1 MKITSFNPN
10 IVTKDAQ
17 EVIALFEAL
26 GFEKQHNLEGFANDE
41 ANRLVRMKH
50 PDGFYV
56 DITENPQ
63 IPQTV
68 TEIRMNVDNFEE
80 AYEMLEAK
88 GFRNIRDGQIIETPS
103 SRMAIM
109 ASPTGFGIDLV
120 KHIKKEER

>member
-1 MKITSFNPN
+1 MKLTSFNPN
-10 IVTKDAQ
+10 IVVKDA
-17 EVIALFEAL
+17 EPVIAVFEAL
-26 GFEKQHNLEGFANDE
+26 GFETRHTVRKFENDE

-63 IPQTV
+63 IPQTM

-109 ASPTGFGIDLV
+109 VSPTGFGIDLV

>member
-10 IVTKDAQ
+10 IVTQDAQ
-17 EVIALFEAL
+17 PVIALFEAL
-26 GFEKQHNLEGFANDE
+26 GFEKRHTLSEFVDNE

-56 DITENPQ
+56 DITENPA

-68 TEIRMNVDNFEE
+68 TEIRMNVDDFEE
-80 AYEMLEAK
+80 AYDMLTAQ
-88 GFRNIRDGQIIETPS
+88 GFRNLSEGHIVETPS

-109 ASPTGFGIDLV
+109 LSPSGFGIDLV
-120 KHIKKEER
+120 KHIQKEDR